1 MLSIATLG
9 VYSRLVKDIC
19 LPQANGPLSA
29 DEDALMELQV
39 IVGLSLYSKGQ
50 FDRAVATLE
59 PLAGAWR
66 DKSLYWK
73 KCLRGFNKSNRR
85 CTVLLMLRCKFCN
98 PLFVHIP
105 QSTQLL

>member
-1 MLSIATLG
+1 
-9 VYSRLVKDIC
+9 
-19 LPQANGPLSA
+19 
-29 DEDALMELQV
+29 MELQV

-105 QSTQLL
+105 ILSQHSFYDVVCGHSWGRHRKQSFERESCGCCVS